1 MLFSNTSYIFIFVV
15 EINKSNKNYS
25 VMIGHKTVDGLVVVA
40 GLSEINAKPVEQSSS
55 CARES

>member
-40 GLSEINAKPVEQSSS
+40 GLSEINAN
-55 CARES
+55 